1 MNSRWSDDE
10 KKKLINL
17 YSKKKSFEE
26 IGKILKRSPNAVKLR
41 IEDIVYSNLEKG
53 KTPKSIAKILNIDL
67 EIVKQ
72 HYYSHKSF
80 RQNKGQDVIDIKFD
94 NNNKENN
101 NFDSKI
107 EYENHILSE
116 IIKNYKMKKEVKKLY
131 EANKLNNLHKQ
142 LYEKIF
148 KN

>member
-1 MNSRWSDDE
+1 MNTRWNEEE
-10 KKKLINL
+10 KRKLIDL

-53 KTPKSIAKILNIDL
+53 KSPKSIAKILNIDL

-80 RQNKGQDVIDIKFD
+80 RQNKGQDVIDIKF
-94 NNNKENN
+94 NNIKENN
-101 NFDSKI
+101 NSKI
-107 EYENHILSE
+107 EYENHILNE
-116 IIKNYKMKKEVKKLY
+116 ILKNYKMKKEVKKLY
-131 EANKLNNLHKQ
+131 EANKLNALHKQ
-142 LYEKIF
+142 LYEKIL

>member
-1 MNSRWSDDE
+1 MNTRWNEEE
-10 KKKLINL
+10 KRKLIDL

-53 KTPKSIAKILNIDL
+53 KSPKSIAKILNIDL

-80 RQNKGQDVIDIKFD
+80 RQNKGQDVIDIKF
-94 NNNKENN
+94 NNIKENN
-101 NFDSKI
+101 NSKI
-107 EYENHILSE
+107 EYENHILNE
-116 IIKNYKMKKEVKKLY
+116 ILKNYKMKKEVKKLY
-131 EANKLNNLHKQ
+131 EANKLNALHKQ